1 MLQIVTKCN
10 FFNTFDLLS
19 TMPKNGDLVN
29 VKNIKNV
36 SDAQIS
42 QLTVKSNLK
51 YTFSLIL
58 Q

>member
-1 MLQIVTKCN
+1 MLQKVTKCN
-10 FFNTFDLLS
+10 FLNTFDFLS
-19 TMPKNGDLVN
+19 TVPKNKGLWN

-36 SDAQIS
+36 SDAKIS
-42 QLTVKSNLK
+42 QLIVKSNLK

>member
-19 TMPKNGDLVN
+19 TMPKNRDLGN

-42 QLTVKSNLK
+42 QLTVKSILK

>member
-10 FFNTFDLLS
+10 FFNTFDFLS
-19 TMPKNGDLVN
+19 TMPKNKGLWN

-42 QLTVKSNLK
+42 QLVVESNPK
-51 YTFSLIL
+51 IYF
-58 Q
+58 

>member
-19 TMPKNGDLVN
+19 TMPKNRDLGN

-36 SDAQIS
+36 SDAQIP

-51 YTFSLIL
+51 YTFS
-58 Q
+58 

>member
-19 TMPKNGDLVN
+19 TMLKNGGLGN

-42 QLTVKSNLK
+42 QLTVKSSLK
-51 YTFSLIL
+51 YTLSLIL

>member
-19 TMPKNGDLVN
+19 TMPKNRDWGN

>member
-19 TMPKNGDLVN
+19 TMPKNRGLGN

-36 SDAQIS
+36 SDAQNS
-42 QLTVKSNLK
+42 QLIVKSNLK

>member
-10 FFNTFDLLS
+10 FLNTFDFLS
-19 TMPKNGDLVN
+19 TMTKNKGLWN

-42 QLTVKSNLK
+42 QLVVKLNLK

>member
-1 MLQIVTKCN
+1 MLQKVTKCN
-10 FFNTFDLLS
+10 FLNTFDFLS
-19 TMPKNGDLVN
+19 TMPKNKGLWN

-42 QLTVKSNLK
+42 QLVVESNSK

>member
-19 TMPKNGDLVN
+19 TMPKNGGLGN

-36 SDAQIS
+36 SDVQIS
-42 QLTVKSNLK
+42 QLIVKLSSK
-51 YTFSLIL
+51 YTFGLIL

>member
-19 TMPKNGDLVN
+19 TMPKNRDLGN

-51 YTFSLIL
+51 YTYSLIL

>member
-19 TMPKNGDLVN
+19 TMPKNGGLGN

-42 QLTVKSNLK
+42 QLTVKLNLK
-51 YTFSLIL
+51 YTFS
-58 Q
+58 